1 MSYRLDAELHHG
13 YGELVP
19 VSPHPGR
26 GENLTE
32 IMIQFGQQNKHLA
45 RKQPGERKDKTF
57 ACIFVSNCQTKSH
70 RNAFVFFQRYY
81 LTNFWLIN
89 YDWWVMTEDW
99 QKFAE
104 RKWFH
109 CCPNLWMLMCSEN
122 AVLFTA
128 EETIRTSATARW
140 TRLTSF
146 TFHLKIV
153 CVRSVF
159 WTDVML

>member
-1 MSYRLDAELHHG
+1 MMLGHHRHQLHAWSIFSGHPIVIYHKIFPDWSRSYFENFFNFSMSYRLDAELHHG

-81 LTNFWLIN
+81 LTNYKLNHFS
-89 YDWWVMTEDW
+89 D
-99 QKFAE
+99 
-104 RKWFH
+104 
-109 CCPNLWMLMCSEN
+109 
-122 AVLFTA
+122 
-128 EETIRTSATARW
+128 
-140 TRLTSF
+140 
-146 TFHLKIV
+146 
-153 CVRSVF
+153 
-159 WTDVML
+159 